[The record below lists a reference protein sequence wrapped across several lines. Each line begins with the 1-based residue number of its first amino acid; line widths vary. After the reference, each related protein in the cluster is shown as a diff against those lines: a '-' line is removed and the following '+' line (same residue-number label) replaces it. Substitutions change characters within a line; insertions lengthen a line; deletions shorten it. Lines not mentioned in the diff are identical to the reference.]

1 MVYAYIITSILG
13 IYSFMSFL
21 FNMQIQGIQDYS
33 VLQKDSSLTG
43 MLNIIFTSV
52 DYAGD

>member
-1 MVYAYIITSILG
+1 
-13 IYSFMSFL
+13 
-21 FNMQIQGIQDYS
+21 MQIQGIQDYS

-52 DYAGD
+52 DYVGDKYLDRIAIITLLIYFSINLFF